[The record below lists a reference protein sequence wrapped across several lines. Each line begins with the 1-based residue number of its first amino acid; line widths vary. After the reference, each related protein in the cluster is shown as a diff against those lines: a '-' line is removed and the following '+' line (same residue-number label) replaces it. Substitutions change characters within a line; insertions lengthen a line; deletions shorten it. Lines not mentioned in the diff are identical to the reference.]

1 MRHVII
7 LNLLY
12 SGYSKLNKKVSV
24 KILNL
29 HLFAFAITHLAF
41 HWYEKYPVDRVY
53 EAPKFWDKVDELKE
67 GVSKKTGVH
76 SFRRTFAT
84 RLAEQMIP
92 YEFIQRLLGHHT
104 DDITEHYIK
113 YSPKMRKRFYNYVE
127 LIVGDQEIEMV
138 LEWALIVNYLLRA
151 HITHYFASKQY
162 PVVYG
167 FCRKLL

>member
-7 LNLLY
+7 SSLLY
-12 SGYSKLNKKVSV
+12 SGYSNLNKKVSE

-41 HWYEKYPVDRVY
+41 HRYGKYSVDQVY
-53 EAPKFWDKVDELKE
+53 EAPKVWDKVDELKE
-67 GVSKKTGVH
+67 GVSKKTDIH

-92 YEFIQRLLGHHT
+92 YKFIQRLLGHST

-113 YSPKMRKRFYNYVE
+113 YSPKMRKRFYNYVD

-138 LEWALIVNYLLRA
+138 LE
-151 HITHYFASKQY
+151 
-162 PVVYG
+162 
-167 FCRKLL
+167 

>member
-1 MRHVII
+1 M
-7 LNLLY
+7 
-12 SGYSKLNKKVSV
+12 
-24 KILNL
+24 
-29 HLFAFAITHLAF
+29 
-41 HWYEKYPVDRVY
+41 Y

-127 LIVGDQEIEMV
+127 LIVGEQEVEMV
-138 LEWALIVNYLLRA
+138 LKWAFLPQKNTPQFTDFYLN
-151 HITHYFASKQY
+151 F
-162 PVVYG
+162 
-167 FCRKLL
+167 